1 MSFNLSLALHW
12 SSGVGDPAFGT
23 LSLAGGKPAGCA
35 IPCGHRHLWCSSAP
49 SWVPPWLGPGSYPL
63 PLWRACSSCKN
74 PRKLHCVVGWGQ
86 VPKRLPAWAVL
97 PLPALSAWT
106 TRPTSPAQ
114 PRPAPPYPSLSAW
127 TTRPTSP
134 APPAQP
140 RPALSSWTTR
150 PTSPARPTRP
160 SHSAGERVLREAA
173 AAVAAQR

>member
-1 MSFNLSLALHW
+1 MCYPLRAPAPVVQLCPFLSPSLTGSWLL
-12 SSGVGDPAFGT
+12 PPP
-23 LSLAGGKPAGCA
+23 SLAGV
-35 IPCGHRHLWCSSAP
+35 LELQE
-49 SWVPPWLGPGSYPL
+49 PPETPLRRGVRTGPKALACLGRATPPRPEPL
-63 PLWRACSSCKN
+63 D
-74 PRKLHCVVGWGQ
+74 H
-86 VPKRLPAWAVL
+86 
-97 PLPALSAWT
+97 
-106 TRPTSPAQ
+106 SPYK